1 MALTGSA
8 LNAEDGL
15 QAFNEK
21 LENVIA
27 FPRRVIQD
35 LVCSSNKDA
44 ANYEPFC
51 AAHGKQCEGVY
62 K

>member
-1 MALTGSA
+1 MGSA
-8 LNAEDGL
+8 LNAEDSL

-21 LENVIA
+21 LEHVVA
-27 FPRRVIQD
+27 FPGGMIKN
-35 LVCSSNKDA
+35 LISSSNKDA

-51 AAHGKQCEGVY
+51 AAHDEQCKGIY